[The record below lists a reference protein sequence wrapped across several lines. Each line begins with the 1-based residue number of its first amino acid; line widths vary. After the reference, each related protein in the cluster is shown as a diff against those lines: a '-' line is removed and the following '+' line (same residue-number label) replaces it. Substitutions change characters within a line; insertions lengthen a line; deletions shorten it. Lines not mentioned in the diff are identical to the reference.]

1 MDTNEK
7 ITVLAIYK
15 KEDTESINDILI
27 KLENTGSFDL
37 KEAKQILKQIKQK
50 NYLVDGKLTITGLTK
65 AKEIEKEFML

>member
-1 MDTNEK
+1 MDINEK